1 MNTSTWINRLNVTL
15 TCYKF
20 GVNVYLQ
27 STCKILIYFTLHCH
41 LELLKAL
48 ETCMKNPT
56 PKLYMLKMVYD
67 IKSWISDYC
76 EELHNTH
83 GSKVLQIYIEWGRES
98 SYALQKLEPWAMERA
113 PCNAEG

>member
-1 MNTSTWINRLNVTL
+1 MTL

-27 STCKILIYFTLHCH
+27 SKCKILIYFTLHCH

-76 EELHNTH
+76 EELHKHTVPECFKFTLNEDGKAVMH
-83 GSKVLQIYIEWGRES
+83 YRNWSH
-98 SYALQKLEPWAMERA
+98 EPWKEPLVMLKVSV
-113 PCNAEG
+113 